1 MEQQIESK
9 TNSLPETATK
19 AVVGKPGRTNIRW
32 LVATLMWLAIAI
44 NYTDRTVL
52 SAAAPYLIK
61 ELHIPVAQ
69 MGLLLS
75 AFFWSYSLLQIPAG
89 WLSDRFG
96 QKIGLGGSVGLW
108 SLATGAMGLATGFRS
123 FLSLRIA
130 LGVGEAGAYPS
141 NAGIA
146 SKWFPDRERA
156 TISAIFDSAGKF
168 GGAVGMPL
176 VVWMISLMGWRM
188 CFAALGAVGI
198 AWSVAWWL
206 FFSETPDKHKMV
218 SAEEVR
224 YIYEGQRLRH
234 GASGPAP
241 MRWYEL
247 LRYRNIW
254 AMCLG
259 FFTIN
264 YISYF
269 FITWLPTYLVK
280 EKGMGM
286 MAMGFVASLPLLAGM
301 LAEVVAGILSDRV
314 AHSKR
319 ISLTATRKIFL
330 IAGLTMALCIGI
342 APFSHSL
349 VFTVALLCIAKA
361 GTTTAASQVW
371 ALPGDVSPR
380 NMTSTVAG
388 LQNMVSNFGG
398 VVGPIVTGLIV
409 STTGSFNAALMF
421 SGLIGL
427 VGILIYSFLLTTVE
441 PITC

>member
-1 MEQQIESK
+1 MVCLS
-9 TNSLPETATK
+9 S
-19 AVVGKPGRTNIRW
+19 
-32 LVATLMWLAIAI
+32 
-44 NYTDRTVL
+44 
-52 SAAAPYLIK
+52 SAAAQTTKIRLDKALQLALDNSPSIRAARTQIEQSK
-61 ELHIPVAQ
+61 AQ
-69 MGLLLS
+69 EITAGLRPNPLLS
-75 AFFWSYSLLQIPAG
+75 WDSQFVPFFDPSLFSTNTLDTLQ
-89 WLSDRFG
+89 
-96 QKIGLGGSVGLW
+96 
-108 SLATGAMGLATGFRS
+108 
-123 FLSLRIA
+123 
-130 LGVGEAGAYPS
+130 
-141 NAGIA
+141 
-146 SKWFPDRERA
+146 ERA

-188 CFAALGAVGI
+188 CFAVLGAIGVV
-198 AWSVAWWL
+198 WSVAWWL

-398 VVGPIVTGLIV
+398 VVGPVVTGFIV